1 MGLKEEDDPST
12 EGRDSLVPFQSNEL
26 VDNEA
31 EYDGSL
37 VSLQSRELVSSQSGN
52 NLVMAPDDDEMVL
65 ARNRA
70 AEGQM
75 VPTGTDSDGLVPLR
89 SNELVHDESRYGG
102 GDTVATEGHD
112 SLVPQSN
119 ELVDN
124 EAEYDG
130 NLVSLQSRELVSSS
144 SGNNLVM
151 APDDNEMVLARE
163 RAAEGQMVPTA
174 DSDGLVPLQ
183 SNELVHNDSGYDDN
197 MLTTYHEN
205 GTHGQ
210 SRMQPPV
217 STDTDE
223 LAEGS
228 Q

>member
-1 MGLKEEDDPST
+1 
-12 EGRDSLVPFQSNEL
+12 
-26 VDNEA
+26 
-31 EYDGSL
+31 
-37 VSLQSRELVSSQSGN
+37 
-52 NLVMAPDDDEMVL
+52 MVL

-75 VPTGTDSDGLVPLR
+75 VPTGTGTDSDRLVPLR

-130 NLVSLQSRELVSSS
+130 NLVSLQSRELVSSP

-163 RAAEGQMVPTA
+163 GAAEGRMVPTGS
-174 DSDGLVPLQ
+174 DSDGLVHLQ
-183 SNELVHNDSGYDDN
+183 SNELVHNDSRYG
-197 MLTTYHEN
+197 
-205 GTHGQ
+205 GG
-210 SRMQPPV
+210 
-217 STDTDE
+217 DTV
-223 LAEGS
+223 ATEGHD
-228 Q
+228 

>member
-1 MGLKEEDDPST
+1 MVPTGS
-12 EGRDSLVPFQSNEL
+12 DSDGLVPLQSNEL
-26 VDNEA
+26 VDNET

-37 VSLQSRELVSSQSGN
+37 VSLQSHELVSSQSGN
-52 NLVMAPDDDEMVL
+52 NLVM
-65 ARNRA
+65 
-70 AEGQM
+70 
-75 VPTGTDSDGLVPLR
+75 
-89 SNELVHDESRYGG
+89 
-102 GDTVATEGHD
+102 
-112 SLVPQSN
+112 
-119 ELVDN
+119 
-124 EAEYDG
+124 
-130 NLVSLQSRELVSSS
+130 VS
-144 SGNNLVM
+144 
-151 APDDNEMVLARE
+151 DDNEMVLARE

-210 SRMQPPV
+210 SPMQPPV

-228 Q
+228 QISEYETEGSFSQSNLVLHDILSVDENSSAASNQSDFETNPIHADGQLELYQVDNEFWQNNWSVDDDESRR

>member
-12 EGRDSLVPFQSNEL
+12 VGRDSLVPFQSNEL

-37 VSLQSRELVSSQSGN
+37 VSLQSRKLVSSQSGN

-65 ARNRA
+65 AREGA
-70 AEGQM
+70 AEGRM
-75 VPTGTDSDGLVPLR
+75 VPTGTDSDSLVPLR

-102 GDTVATEGHD
+102 SDTVATEGHD

-163 RAAEGQMVPTA
+163 GAAEGRMVPTGS
-174 DSDGLVPLQ
+174 DSDSLVPLQ
-183 SNELVHNDSGYDDN
+183 SN
-197 MLTTYHEN
+197 
-205 GTHGQ
+205 
-210 SRMQPPV
+210 
-217 STDTDE
+217 
-223 LAEGS
+223 
-228 Q
+228 